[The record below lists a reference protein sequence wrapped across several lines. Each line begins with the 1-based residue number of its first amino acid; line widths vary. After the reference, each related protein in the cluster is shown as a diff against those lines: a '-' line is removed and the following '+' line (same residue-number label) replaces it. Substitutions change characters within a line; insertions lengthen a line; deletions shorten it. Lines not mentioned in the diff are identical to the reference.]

1 MSQTASAPGDPPV
14 EDRSDRRV
22 VLSDPRAIRVLAHP
36 ARLTLLDELYA
47 HREERTATELAELVG
62 LSASATSYHLRALER
77 EGLVARATPRADGR
91 ARPWRAAASGLSIES
106 QHVAAS
112 SAAEALL
119 LDQVLSRLQQDWI
132 RWSGQASEPVE
143 WKDAATLARTRV
155 WLTADEAREAVTAL
169 EAALEPYRNRAV
181 GQRPPDSR
189 EVHAFWSVVPVAPA
203 HRDVGS

>member
-1 MSQTASAPGDPPV
+1 MAQTAPPHGDPPV
-14 EDRSDRRV
+14 RDDSDRRL
-22 VLSDPRAIRVLAHP
+22 VLSDPRAIRALAHP

-106 QHVAAS
+106 THEAAS
-112 SAAEALL
+112 SAAESLL
-119 LDQVLSRLQQDWI
+119 LDQVLSRLQQDWM
-132 RWSGQASEPVE
+132 RWSGQTSEPAE

-155 WLTADEAREAVTAL
+155 WLTAAEAREAATAL

-181 GQRPPDSR
+181 GQRPPESR
-189 EVHAFWSVVPVAPA
+189 EVHAFWSVVPVVPNHAEA
-203 HRDVGS
+203 GG